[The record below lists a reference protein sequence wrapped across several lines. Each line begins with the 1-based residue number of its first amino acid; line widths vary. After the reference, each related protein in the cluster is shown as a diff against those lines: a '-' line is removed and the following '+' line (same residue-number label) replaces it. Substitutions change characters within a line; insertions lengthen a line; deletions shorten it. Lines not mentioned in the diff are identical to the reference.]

1 VICDRALL
9 GAYSHESRHVTR
21 TLVRRAAAEISGEA
35 YTSRLL
41 RWATPVMVTV
51 GIALIAF
58 GTWSLYTKQAQV
70 PEPTIAQAAPIVSA
84 AIAEPVA
91 EPVFEPP
98 AEEPEPET
106 TLNEQLRL
114 AMDLTSIETALAT
127 LLELWGLDSSI
138 AGNAC
143 NRILAAGYECLGQR
157 GSWNS
162 LRQLDRPAILTL
174 TDGEGDAH
182 RVVLT
187 AIQGDRAELS
197 IAGVSVSH
205 SLDAVSELWFGQYL
219 LIWKPAN
226 GVSVALVPGTQDP
239 NVTWL
244 RQSLATI
251 DERYR
256 AEPLDSD
263 VYDRRLGD
271 RVREFQREHRLI
283 VDGLAGR
290 QTQIIINSLL
300 AVEDVPH
307 LTTPRLAQD

>member
-1 VICDRALL
+1 
-9 GAYSHESRHVTR
+9 
-21 TLVRRAAAEISGEA
+21 VRRAAAEISGEA
-35 YTSRLL
+35 YMSPLL
-41 RWATPVMVTV
+41 RWATPVMVTAGV
-51 GIALIAF
+51 ALITF
-58 GTWSLYTKQAQV
+58 GAWSLYTKQAHV
-70 PEPTIAQAAPIVSA
+70 PEPIIAQAAPIVSA

-91 EPVFEPP
+91 EPVIEPL

-162 LRQLDRPAILTL
+162 RRQLDRPAILTL
-174 TDGEGDAH
+174 TDGQGDAH

-187 AIQGDRAELS
+187 AIHGDRAELS

-239 NVTWL
+239 TVTWL

-256 AEPLDSD
+256 AAPLASD
-263 VYDRRLGD
+263 VSDRRLGD